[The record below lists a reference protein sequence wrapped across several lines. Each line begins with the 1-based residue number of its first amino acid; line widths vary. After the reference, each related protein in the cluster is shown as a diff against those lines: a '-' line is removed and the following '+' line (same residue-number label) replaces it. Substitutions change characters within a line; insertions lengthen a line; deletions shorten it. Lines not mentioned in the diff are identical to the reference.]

1 MIGLRRNILTV
12 KRRATGDYDATGFFK
27 VSGSDTEFTIIASV
41 QPMTGSE
48 MLLLPENRRELE
60 TKKIFTSTE
69 LYGIEKGN
77 GTNADLV
84 TIDGSDFEVIKVY
97 PWKNNIISHYKIL
110 VAKRTT
116 NDNIPVI
123 LN

>member
-1 MIGLRRNILTV
+1 MSSFRKHTLTV
-12 KRRATGDYDATGFFK
+12 KRRALGDYDSAGFFK
-27 VSGSDTEFTIIASV
+27 VSGQDTEFTISASV

-60 TKKIFTSTE
+60 TKKIFTSTK

-77 GTNADLV
+77 GVNADIV
-84 TIDGSDFEVIKVY
+84 IIDGDEFEVVRVY
-97 PWKNNIISHYKIL
+97 AWKNNVINHYKIF

-116 NDNIPVI
+116 NDSVPPESS
-123 LN
+123 

>member
-1 MIGLRRNILTV
+1 MSSFRKHTLTV
-12 KRRATGDYDATGFFK
+12 KRRASGDYDASGFFK
-27 VSGSDTEFTIIASV
+27 VSGPDTEFTIYASV

-77 GTNADLV
+77 SVNADIII
-84 TIDGSDFEVIKVY
+84 IDGDEFEVVRVY
-97 PWKNNIISHYKIL
+97 PWKNNVINHY
-110 VAKRTT
+110 V
-116 NDNIPVI
+116 
-123 LN
+123 

>member
-1 MIGLRRNILTV
+1 MSSFRKHTLTV
-12 KRRATGDYDATGFFK
+12 KRRASGDYDAAGFFK
-27 VSGSDTEFTIIASV
+27 VSGPDTEFTITASV

-69 LYGIEKGN
+69 LYGIEKGK
-77 GTNADLV
+77 GVNADIII
-84 TIDGSDFEVIKVY
+84 IDGNEFEVVRVY
-97 PWKNNIISHYKIL
+97 PWKNNVINHYKIF

-116 NDNIPVI
+116 NDSVPPESS
-123 LN
+123 